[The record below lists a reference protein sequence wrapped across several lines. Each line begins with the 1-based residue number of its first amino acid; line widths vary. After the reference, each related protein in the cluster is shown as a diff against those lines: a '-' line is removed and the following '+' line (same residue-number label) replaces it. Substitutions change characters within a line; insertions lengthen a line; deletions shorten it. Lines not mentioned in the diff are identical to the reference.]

1 MKPVGRCCLMM
12 SLRPKGVGVT
22 VPPPGRSEWVVG
34 PERPGGL
41 CSVDSLGDGV
51 THRFT
56 DGTRAS
62 EREGVAQSP
71 QVYTTESG
79 PRAQWFSHQGPAPMF
94 LSPAC
99 PPTSPVLRGPSL
111 KLGGDKL
118 LLKSSFSFKG
128 PRSAHLGLSN
138 TGSL

>member
-34 PERPGGL
+34 PERPGEL
-41 CSVDSLGDGV
+41 CSVDGLGDGV

-79 PRAQWFSHQGPAPMF
+79 PRAQWFSHLGFGTHVSLSSLPSYLPCPSGTLSKTRGGQVTSEEQFQLQRAPF
-94 LSPAC
+94 CSPG
-99 PPTSPVLRGPSL
+99 TQ
-111 KLGGDKL
+111 
-118 LLKSSFSFKG
+118 
-128 PRSAHLGLSN
+128 
-138 TGSL
+138 